1 MGKKKAAWHLVPGAE
16 DLKTEQKLEAIREE
30 EKEEK
35 KEEPKR
41 EGFTITFLD
50 KSNKAPWQIRPP
62 STVLERFCP
71 QEVEVNFTQ
80 KPLGFKFAGGLLRHR
95 FRASTLELPFRL
107 GGESSRVAALR
118 VVRFNGQEGD
128 FNDYKTVMGFVP
140 QEIGCMDQFGCWAV
154 KMWCM
159 KDLQQGSESEVVGEQ
174 IRFSADLRNAYDT
187 DAPRLV
193 RFGVFFPLIAEDVLK
208 VMQLDGLQ
216 NRTLRR
222 AESFL
227 RETRGKRV
235 SIGLELAADPTMLFL
250 DEPTSGLDA
259 ASSLAIV
266 QSLKR
271 MSQLG
276 MTSVL
281 VVHQPRFS
289 LFSLFDDV
297 LLLGKGGRTVYFGP
311 PKSAKLCPFGLG
323 FVMPKSENP
332 ADWFMDLISG
342 EVPNQKIPHFVPE
355 MLFDIWELN
364 KDRVQ
369 RKARA

>member
-1 MGKKKAAWHLVPGAE
+1 MGTVWHGGRRQMRASPVDHGIAVR
-16 DLKTEQKLEAIREE
+16 DM
-30 EKEEK
+30 
-35 KEEPKR
+35 
-41 EGFTITFLD
+41 
-50 KSNKAPWQIRPP
+50 
-62 STVLERFCP
+62 
-71 QEVEVNFTQ
+71 
-80 KPLGFKFAGGLLRHR
+80 GLLRHR

-187 DAPRLV
+187 DVNVPW
-193 RFGVFFPLIAEDVLK
+193 LK
-208 VMQLDGLQ
+208 
-216 NRTLRR
+216 R
-222 AESFL
+222 AK
-227 RETRGKRV
+227 GKRV